1 MYDVIIIG
9 GGPAGLTAAVYALRA
24 SKTVLIL
31 EKETA
36 GGQITLSPLVEN
48 IPGFAA
54 ISGTD
59 FADKLLDQ
67 VLSQGAEMDLGEA
80 VSLEDRGSYK
90 VVKTDM
96 GDEYEGRSVII
107 ATGAAHRHLG
117 LPGEENFIGNGI
129 SFCAV
134 CDGAFYKGK
143 TVALVGGGN
152 SALVEAVMLSDLVE
166 KLYILQDLPFLT
178 GEQKMQD
185 KLRAKDNV
193 EILTGV
199 KVKGFIGE
207 DEFGGVVIEQDGNAR
222 EMRVDGLF
230 VAIGTVPQ
238 NGAFADLLDLDE
250 RGYVIASD
258 NVNTKTPGLFVA
270 GDCRVKRIRQVTTAA
285 SDGAEAALAAVAYVD
300 SLKG

>member
-1 MYDVIIIG
+1 MYDIIIIG

-24 SKTVLIL
+24 SKKVLIL

-48 IPGFAA
+48 IPGFQA

-59 FADKLLDQ
+59 FADKLVGQ

-80 VSLEDRGSYK
+80 ISIQDNGSYK
-90 VVKTDM
+90 TVKTDM
-96 GDEYEGRSVII
+96 GDEYQAKAVII

-117 LPGEENFIGNGI
+117 LPNEEQYIGNGI

-152 SALVEAVMLSDLVE
+152 SALVEAVMLADLVK

-178 GEQKMQD
+178 GEQKMQE
-185 KLRAKDNV
+185 KLRGKDNV
-193 EILTGV
+193 EILTNV
-199 KVKGFIGE
+199 KVKGFL
-207 DEFGGVVIEQDGNAR
+207 GGDDLRGVEIEQDGNTK
-222 EMRVDGLF
+222 EMYVDGLF

-238 NGAFADLLDLDE
+238 NNAFAELLDLDE
-250 RGYVIASD
+250 RGYVVARD
-258 NVNTKTPGLFVA
+258 NIFTKTPGVFVA
-270 GDCRVKRIRQVTTAA
+270 GDCRTKKVRQVTTAA
-285 SDGAEAALAAVAYVD
+285 SDGAEAALAAVAYID
-300 SLKG
+300 NGR

>member
-1 MYDVIIIG
+1 MYDIIIIG
-9 GGPAGLTAAVYALRA
+9 GGPAGLTAAIYALRA
-24 SKTVLIL
+24 SKTVLVL

-48 IPGFAA
+48 IPGFES
-54 ISGTD
+54 ISGSD
-59 FADKLLDQ
+59 FADRLMNQ
-67 VLSQGAEMDLGEA
+67 AMSQGAEFDLGEA
-80 VSLEDRGSYK
+80 VSITDHGSYK
-90 VVKTDM
+90 TVKTDM
-96 GDEYEGRSVII
+96 GEEHDAKAVII

-117 LPGEENFIGNGI
+117 LPNEEQYIGNGI

-152 SALVEAVMLSDLVE
+152 SALVEAVMLADLVK

-193 EILTGV
+193 EILTEV
-199 KVKGFIGE
+199 KVKGFLGE
-207 DEFGGVVIEQDGNAR
+207 NELNGIVFEQNGTERNMA
-222 EMRVDGLF
+222 VDGLF

-238 NGAFADLLDLDE
+238 NGAFAELIDLDE

-258 NVNTKTPGLFVA
+258 NINTKTPGIFVA
-270 GDCRVKRIRQVTTAA
+270 GDCRAKRVRQVTTAV
-285 SDGAEAALAAVAYVD
+285 SDGAEAGLAAASFID
-300 SLKG
+300 NK